1 MSSRGSARA
10 AQTSHPRRPG
20 DPSVIESP
28 RAATAME
35 GPPNGAIIDVR
46 ALKRRGVP
54 PDDHT
59 TGHDIV
65 VVGASAGGVEALRK
79 ITARLPADLPASV
92 FVVLHVPAIA
102 TSVLPA
108 ILERAGDLPS
118 AHAEDGAEIERRS
131 EEHTSELQSRRD
143 LVCRL

>member
-20 DPSVIESP
+20 GPLGIEVP
-28 RAATAME
+28 RAGTKIE
-35 GPPNGAIIDVR
+35 GRDKGAIIDLS
-46 ALKRRGVP
+46 AFKPRGVV
-54 PDDHT
+54 PDHHT

-92 FVVLHVPAIA
+92 FVVLHVPA
-102 TSVLPA
+102 
-108 ILERAGDLPS
+108 
-118 AHAEDGAEIERRS
+118 
-131 EEHTSELQSRRD
+131 
-143 LVCRL
+143 